1 MEANQKMAAT
11 VKWFSKVKGFG
22 FANVEGIEEDIM
34 VHQSAIEMEGYRF
47 LKPNQEITIEGTEK
61 TERGLRASKII
72 V

>member
-1 MEANQKMAAT
+1 MNTQLTAKVT
-11 VKWFSKVKGFG
+11 WFSKVKGFG
-22 FANVEGIEEDIM
+22 FATAEGVEGDIM
-34 VHQSAIEMEGYRF
+34 VHQSVIAMDGYRF